1 MIMQSAAN
9 AIPVRDMWGEAAF
22 DQRQRALRR
31 WAKLQAVDTDR
42 LLAVER
48 ALRHHGWHPADSM
61 PDRAAYPTSRGAP
74 ARAAKEAVLDGVL
87 PRECFNG
94 WPGDSGVRTTT
105 GEQVYACLLQ
115 LHAAGAPP
123 ELLVLLV
130 EAYGVTLPADAAGT
144 NRVVVSA
151 SDDVLAESRPAD
163 DAEVAELAA
172 QVAEGN
178 YAVADQRVT
187 AKTRGSAQRVFA
199 YRVKGN
205 YDWKCALT
213 GIATRDFLVAAHIVP
228 WSEDESI
235 RLDPANG
242 VCLSTFVDRAFDTG
256 YIIIN
261 DDYSVHVNWD
271 RVGPDDSLRAALEP
285 LDGQRLTVPSTAP
298 PNPQFLRRRLGKS

>member
-1 MIMQSAAN
+1 MKMQSATN
-9 AIPVRDMWGEAAF
+9 TIPVRDMWGEAVF
-22 DQRQRALRR
+22 NERQGALRR
-31 WAKLQAVDTDR
+31 WAQLQEVDTHR

-48 ALRHHGWHPADSM
+48 ALRHHGWHPAESM
-61 PDRAAYPTSRGAP
+61 PDGAAYPSSKGAP
-74 ARAAKEAVLDGVL
+74 ARAAKEAVLEGVL

-115 LHAAGAPP
+115 LQAAGAQP
-123 ELLVLLV
+123 EVLVPLV
-130 EAYGVTLPADAAGT
+130 EAYGVTLPANVAGT

-151 SDDVLAESRPAD
+151 SEDVLAESRPAD
-163 DAEVAELAA
+163 DAEVAALAA
-172 QVAEGN
+172 QLAEGN
-178 YAVADQRVT
+178 YAVADERVT

-199 YRVKGN
+199 DRVKGN
-205 YDWKCALT
+205 YGWKCALT

-256 YIIIN
+256 YILIH

-271 RVGPDDSLRAALEP
+271 RVGPDDSLRDALEP
-285 LDGQRLTVPSTAP
+285 LDGQRLIVPSTAP
-298 PNPQFLRRRLGKS
+298 PNPQFLRRRLGES